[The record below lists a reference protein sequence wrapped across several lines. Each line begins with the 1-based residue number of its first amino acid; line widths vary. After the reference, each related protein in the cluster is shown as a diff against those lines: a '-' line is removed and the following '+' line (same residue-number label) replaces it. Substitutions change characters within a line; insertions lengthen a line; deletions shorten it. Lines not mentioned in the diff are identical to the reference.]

1 MTQSYRSVL
10 MLVVVALL
18 VTAGLQAQ
26 VTTATVYGRV
36 LDPTGAV
43 VPGADVAASN
53 QATGAEFNTVSSG
66 NGDFTITYLPAGTY
80 TITISAEGFKTYQEI
95 GLTLASGQRHS
106 TDFGLEIGVTTETVT
121 VTSEAPLMNTVNA
134 EQDIALNTNQVNELP
149 MINRDITGILTLGTG
164 ASLTDGGWTLSING
178 LAPRGFTMTVDA
190 VDAVPDAEF
199 AGLSLYQNFNF
210 IKGIS
215 VEAVQEVETSK
226 NIFSAEIGHTIAG
239 NVNLISKS
247 GSNQLH
253 GSAFE
258 MYQSGGLHANNFFVG
273 SKAPLVYHQF
283 GGSIGGP
290 IKKDELF
297 FFGVY
302 EGYRFGGKTPVPG
315 QTWSS
320 GMRQRILDSIP
331 GSQAYM
337 DLWPLPTASDGPPI
351 AENDARFESICG
363 GQDFLDIAAGR
374 PCLES
379 TAFFGGQGN
388 ESRHDNHFVAKVDWN
403 ASNSDFLTFRY
414 VGGTPLRRIPRT
426 ILGNGRQW
434 DGINQN
440 GSFTWT
446 KIISPTMTSE
456 TRWGTNVNAINRLDV
471 AYAANK
477 VPFIRGFGNPSEPG
491 AEVFAKDGHTS
502 TLTQNFS
509 KTSGK
514 HSMKFGFMYRYM
526 SGTRINEEVPVYTYE
541 TQADLLAANITSA
554 RFIFSL
560 EKFLWKRS
568 FFGGFFQDDIRITPR
583 FMLNL
588 GMRWDYA
595 SVVRSD
601 QVDGISDNVFNRDG
615 PFGQPGASLSN
626 QSALYRPA
634 DSAWDVYNKMFSP
647 RISFAYTLDDSGK
660 TVLRGGS
667 GIFFMP
673 NNMFSGAIEILSN
686 GPDAPVELSAGE
698 LQVKSLGLQ
707 YGDTNETALTA
718 AQSQDS
724 ISGSSVDPH
733 RKPPYS
739 LQYTFGI
746 QREINN
752 ATVVEIGYVGNHG
765 VRTIYSP
772 DYNRIIVNTGGLKLS
787 ETLGLA
793 NFSQNF
799 RHYMNADSTGYHSL
813 QASLKRRFA
822 DSFQYNLNYT
832 YAWNWAHFRGD
843 MTCCGRSENPQD
855 LFNMD
860 ANRGPTSYHLRHR
873 FTGDFFWELPGK
885 NIEGAAKHIVGGW
898 TVGGIIEFRSG
909 FTLPV
914 SSSTTANP
922 GARPDILVNHAAA
935 INGNWGTNQLQYLD
949 PTAFALPPT
958 DEFGVNLRPGTLSR
972 RALYGPGFGNLDF
985 VLQKNIFMQE
995 RHRLQFRIDFYNMF
1009 NTVNFTGVNTNA
1021 RSSGLG
1027 LLNRVVPPRRVQLM
1041 FRYSF

>member
-10 MLVVVALL
+10 CLVAAALL
-18 VTAGLQAQ
+18 MTAGLEAQ

-43 VPGADVAASN
+43 VPGVDVAASN

-66 NGDFTITYLPAGTY
+66 NGDFTITYLAAGTY
-80 TITISAEGFKTYQEI
+80 TITISAEGFKTYQETD
-95 GLTLASGQRHS
+95 LTLASGQRHS
-106 TDFGLEIGVTTETVT
+106 TDFNLEIGVTTETVT
-121 VTSEAPLMNTVNA
+121 ITSEAPLMNTVNA

-253 GSAFE
+253 GSIFE
-258 MYQSGGLHANNFFVG
+258 MYQSGGLHANNFLVG

-290 IKKDELF
+290 IKQDELF
-297 FFGVY
+297 FFAVY

-337 DLWPLPTASDGPPI
+337 DLWPLPTESDGPPI
-351 AENDARFESICG
+351 AENDPRFESICG
-363 GQDFLDIAAGR
+363 GQDFLDIAGGR

-379 TAFFGGQGN
+379 TTFFGGQGD
-388 ESRHDNHFVAKVDWN
+388 ESRHDNHFVGKIDWN

-502 TLTQNFS
+502 TLTQNFA

-615 PFGQPGASLSN
+615 PFGQPGASLAN

-647 RISFAYTLDDSGK
+647 RASFAYTLDDSGK
-660 TVLRGGS
+660 TVLRGGA

-698 LQVKSLGLQ
+698 LQVLSLGLQ

-772 DYNRIIVNTGGLKLS
+772 DYNRIIVNSGGLKLS

-885 NIEGAAKHIVGGW
+885 NIEGAAKHIVSGW
-898 TVGGIIEFRSG
+898 TVGGILEFRSG

-935 INGNWGTNQLQYLD
+935 INGNWGTSQLQYLD

-985 VLQKNIFMQE
+985 VLQKNIFMKE

-1009 NTVNFTGVNTNA
+1009 DTVNFTGVNTNA

-1027 LLNRVVPPRRVQLM
+1027 LLNRVAPPRRVQLM